1 MRAPES
7 VVVLKWSLRHVRGRG
22 GKRRC
27 SVVMQQGTDEDV
39 MGVVVVMA
47 QSLFCPVRFVKVNFD
62 HSIYQST
69 DTFLLQDLLVRSSRV
84 VTGLQSYYFQ
94 EAKPFHSLPNVTF
107 KTLSGPFAMDGTGM

>member
-1 MRAPES
+1 
-7 VVVLKWSLRHVRGRG
+7 
-22 GKRRC
+22 
-27 SVVMQQGTDEDV
+27 MQQGTDEDV